1 VFNNIEEAIEQVN
14 VFYTYITNQT
24 NMAENEEFINT
35 MNNLLTNITKNFDIV
50 NCNILQNPFLCITN
64 VSISINFY

>member
-1 VFNNIEEAIEQVN
+1 MFNNIEEAIEQVN

-50 NCNILQNPFLCITN
+50 NCNIQNPFLCITN